1 MVFLPPNKLS
11 IIGRCIAILVLL
23 FSDYCVFGNAIIGS
37 EKDSA
42 KQVWIFGIVILLV
55 VVLLV
60 FTLLGVVRLEG
71 DASAK
76 QIIVSTLFR
85 KKTFSTREIA
95 GYYMSVYKSNKSSV
109 VKYGRILVMKD
120 GKKIELFYGNIT
132 YIDSIDQFMT
142 DLSIPYMGEK
152 DSNYPFSAMFN
163 QAI

>member
-11 IIGRCIAILVLL
+11 IIGRCIALLVLL

-42 KQVWIFGIVILLV
+42 THLWIFGIIILLV
-55 VVLLV
+55 IILLV

-85 KKTFSTREIA
+85 KRTFSTREIA

-109 VKYGRILVMKD
+109 VKYGRILVMK
-120 GKKIELFYGNIT
+120 
-132 YIDSIDQFMT
+132 
-142 DLSIPYMGEK
+142 
-152 DSNYPFSAMFN
+152 
-163 QAI
+163 